1 MRRPD
6 IPRSHNRQISLDSCI
21 YRAMIALLS
30 NVAAYA
36 RRSPMVPG
44 WKWEHSNPR
53 GEIAADAERL
63 IARFAERAYF
73 EARDRVAGRCID
85 GTKSRRYWTRVKLE
99 IAARQG
105 LTIGLAGADA
115 WA

>member
-1 MRRPD
+1 MVSGGKRE
-6 IPRSHNRQISLDSCI
+6 RS
-21 YRAMIALLS
+21 
-30 NVAAYA
+30 
-36 RRSPMVPG
+36 SPQ
-44 WKWEHSNPR
+44 

-105 LTIGLAGADA
+105 RTIGLAGTDA